1 VRFAIWRP
9 TSTLTPRSGG
19 NGETSI
25 SESPVLE
32 LSGAAVPALPAG
44 ADLMIFDAGGRLVFA
59 GPLQLSAVCGHPT
72 GLAEAMLRRAA
83 GAAAAAPPL
92 AYGERCRCGA
102 ASGLAALSSL
112 SLDL

>member
-1 VRFAIWRP
+1 
-9 TSTLTPRSGG
+9 
-19 NGETSI
+19 
-25 SESPVLE
+25 
-32 LSGAAVPALPAG
+32 
-44 ADLMIFDAGGRLVFA
+44 
-59 GPLQLSAVCGHPT
+59 
-72 GLAEAMLRRAA
+72 LAEAMLRRAA